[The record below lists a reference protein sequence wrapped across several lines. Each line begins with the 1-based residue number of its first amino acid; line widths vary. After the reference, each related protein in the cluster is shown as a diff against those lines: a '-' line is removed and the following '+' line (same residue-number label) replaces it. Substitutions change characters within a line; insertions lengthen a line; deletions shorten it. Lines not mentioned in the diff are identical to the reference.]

1 MAGAMLGNASWSTRV
16 YTTGNIEAVDSLT
29 RTGFFYDMINGF
41 VATDNP
47 NQAHPAPKESSV
59 RDDVFFNLKVLLYKI
74 ADRIRQMHMQLF
86 KDGRLG
92 DTQWDKLCRVTI
104 FIKSRRIELA
114 NVGPLEYALT
124 NLPDKNIKPKSKWER
139 GDRFARPEA
148 GAILGGQN
156 WARAVW
162 AYADPNEV
170 ADSNFSA
177 NVESMKHVLVQSGGL
192 STPPTITGREGN
204 EPGFRVIFNKPDLI
218 AIHENGMDIGVT
230 PKMRNFLHSIGW
242 HIAMEKKWI
251 HIPRRPIIG
260 AITKELEKLLPSI
273 IAEWQKEYA
282 VMNRD
287 RGYRREPAYV
297 LQSIRSKAADVKLKT
312 GEWSMMDYQKW
323 VNTSKM
329 NYLQDVGHSYNPS
342 RGFNMDN
349 PAFHEY
355 GWVKGYDK

>member
-1 MAGAMLGNASWSTRV
+1 MAGAMLGTASWSTQV
-16 YTTGNIEAVDSLT
+16 YTTGNVETVDSLT
-29 RTGFFYDMINGF
+29 RTGFFYDLINGF
-41 VATDNP
+41 VSTDH
-47 NQAHPAPKESSV
+47 ADKPADKKPLVDENTFDNVKG
-59 RDDVFFNLKVLLYKI
+59 LLYKI
-74 ADRIRQMHMQLF
+74 ADRIRRMHIDLF

-92 DTQWDKLCRVTI
+92 DTQWDRLCRVTI
-104 FIKSRRIELA
+104 SIKSQRIELS
-114 NVGPLEYALT
+114 NVGTLEYALT
-124 NLPDKNIKPKSKWER
+124 NLPDRNLRPKGRGEHSDSMYQNPFPKP
-139 GDRFARPEA
+139 
-148 GAILGGQN
+148 

-170 ADSNFSA
+170 ADYNFGK
-177 NVESMKHVLVQSGGL
+177 NVESMSHVLVQSGGL
-192 STPPTITGREGN
+192 STPPTIVGVEGS
-204 EPGFRVIFNKPDLI
+204 EPAFDVVFNRPDLVC
-218 AIHENGMDIGVT
+218 IHENGMDIGVT

-260 AITKELEKLLPSI
+260 AIMKELDKVLPSI
-273 IAEWQKEYA
+273 IKEWEKECA
-282 VMNRD
+282 IMNRD

-342 RGFNMDN
+342 RGFNMTN

-355 GWVKGYDK
+355 GWREY